1 MYSKYNLEVFVD
13 LSTYCNAGCPQC
25 HRTNPDTLQKVDW
38 LPLLQWSLD
47 DFKRAFPISLLKAD
61 PVPIIRCFSI
71 CGTWGDPIMNKDIK
85 EIIEYIAKNS
95 HDELK
100 IVVDT
105 NASIRD
111 EQWWWEFGMI
121 GGKKLHVTFDIDGI
135 NQEMH
140 ETYRVNSNLQKV
152 LNNMKALS
160 ETHATARAQTILFKH
175 NQDYINEIKE
185 LATKYGAND
194 CLFVQSD
201 RFHETTTRYYNNGKI
216 KLEKATLSPPNAFI
230 TYTNTTK
237 LEEKIECRWKK
248 ANKIVVNIDG
258 SVLPCCYFVN
268 GYYERKLTNN
278 NNKRHD
284 RFINHPIMKDYIE
297 NKNEMNIF
305 NTSLLDII
313 ENSTWFNKTLPN
325 SWNSDNPVFSC
336 SKWCS
341 SKIKKT
347 HQLKGVL

>member
-1 MYSKYNLEVFVD
+1 MYKKHDLEIFVD
-13 LSTYCNAGCPQC
+13 ISTYCNAGCPQC

-47 DFKRAFPISLLKAD
+47 DFKKAFPISLLKD
-61 PVPIIRCFSI
+61 EPVPIIRCFSI

-85 EIIEYIAKNS
+85 EIIEYIVKNS
-95 HDELK
+95 HDKLK
-100 IVVDT
+100 IVVDS

-140 ETYRVNSNLQKV
+140 ETYRVNSDLQKV
-152 LNNMKALS
+152 LNNMKAFS
-160 ETHATARAQTILFKH
+160 ETPGTARAQTILFKH

-201 RFHETTTRYYNNGKI
+201 RFHETTTRYYNDGKI
-216 KLEKATLSPPNAFI
+216 KLEKATLSPPNPFI
-230 TYTNTTK
+230 TYTNSTK
-237 LEEKIECRWKK
+237 LEEQIECRWKK
-248 ANKIVVNIDG
+248 GNKLVVNIDG
-258 SVLPCCYFVN
+258 SVHPCCYFVN
-268 GYYERKLTNN
+268 PYYMHTYNPSKKHKE
-278 NNKRHD
+278 
-284 RFINHPIMKDYIE
+284 FYEHPVIQEYTKTKDE
-297 NKNEMNIF
+297 LNIF
-305 NTSLLDII
+305 KTPLLDII
-313 ENSTWFNKTLPN
+313 DNSKWFNDVLPN
-325 SWNSDNPVFSC
+325 SWNSDSPVRAC
-336 SKWCS
+336 SINCS

>member
-1 MYSKYNLEVFVD
+1 MYSKHNLEIFVD
-13 LSTYCNAGCPQC
+13 LSTFCNAGCPQC
-25 HRTNPDTLQKVDW
+25 HRTNPDTLEKVDW

-47 DFKRAFPISLLKAD
+47 DFKKAFPISLLKND
-61 PVPIIRCFSI
+61 PFPIINCFNI

-85 EIIEYIAKNS
+85 EIIEYIVNNS
-95 HDELK
+95 HDNLK

-160 ETHATARAQTILFKH
+160 ETHATARVQTILFKH

-185 LATKYGAND
+185 LSTKYGAKD

-201 RFHETTTRYYNNGKI
+201 RFDETTTRYYNNEKI
-216 KLEKATLSPPNAFI
+216 KLEKATMSPPNPFI
-230 TYTNTTK
+230 AHTNTTK

-248 ANKIVVNIDG
+248 GNKLVVNIDG
-258 SVLPCCYFVN
+258 SVHPCCYFVN
-268 GYYERKLTNN
+268 PYYMHVKNPTKKHLN
-278 NNKRHD
+278 
-284 RFINHPIMKDYIE
+284 FYNHPVIQEYTKTKDE
-297 NKNEMNIF
+297 LNIF
-305 NTSLLDII
+305 KTSLIDII
-313 ENSTWFNKTLPN
+313 DNSKWFNEILPN
-325 SWNSDNPVFSC
+325 SWNSDNPVRAC
-336 SKWCS
+336 SINCS